1 MRRLSRS
8 AWILIISS
16 VLLVGGIAWAFASGH
31 AKVEFELIEP
41 IDAAG

>member
-16 VLLVGGIAWAFASGH
+16 VLLVGGIAWAFASGE
-31 AKVEFELIEP
+31 ATIELELIEP
-41 IDAAG
+41 VGPAD